1 MSLMGID
8 IGTTGTKA
16 IAFSEE
22 GKILSS
28 SYKEYNLLFPNKG
41 WVEFDTEDMWKKI
54 FDVIRDVNSDEKI
67 KKDPVEALAPSTIGE
82 SFTPIDKRGNILYN
96 TIYSTDA
103 RSTMELEE
111 MLSIIPAKD
120 LYYITGLPPQYV
132 TALNKILWLK
142 NNEPDI
148 FSRTHK
154 ILFTEELLQHKLGM
168 RDYRINYPLSSTS
181 LFFDLRGKKWS
192 MDILDKFELD
202 PDLFAIPAPS
212 GTLVGKVSPEVS
224 EELGF
229 KGEVSIVTGGH
240 DQQCAAF
247 GVGAISGGIAA
258 DGMGTVE
265 CVVPVFD
272 EIIMKD
278 SMFDNDFSTR
288 AHVVEDKYV
297 TFAYNFTAGSVLK
310 WYRDKLA
317 PDLRDKAV
325 SEGIDAYNSFF
336 SGLDHQP
343 SGLYTLPY
351 FSGSGTPRHDPIT
364 KGTIIGLGIDT
375 ERKDIF
381 KSIVEGTIFE
391 IGFNMELLEKSGIE
405 IKELRAVGGGSRSD
419 FWLHL
424 KSSILDKTV
433 KRMDI
438 DEAGCLATMMLA
450 GSAIGKFS
458 IAEAQEKFVKTARQF
473 DPDPAV
479 TELYRDHYHR
489 YKKIY
494 DLVSELYS

>member
-1 MSLMGID
+1 M
-8 IGTTGTKA
+8 
-16 IAFSEE
+16 
-22 GKILSS
+22 
-28 SYKEYNLLFPNKG
+28 
-41 WVEFDTEDMWKKI
+41 KK
-54 FDVIRDVNSDEKI
+54 
-67 KKDPVEALAPSTIGE
+67 
-82 SFTPIDKRGNILYN
+82 GNILYN
-96 TIYSTDA
+96 TIYSTDS
-103 RSTMELEE
+103 RSIKELDY

-120 LYYITGLPPQYV
+120 LYYATGLPPQFV
-132 TALNKILWLK
+132 TALNKILWVK
-142 NNEPDI
+142 NNLPDI
-148 FSRTHK
+148 FKNTHK

-168 RDYRINYPLSSTS
+168 TDYRINYPLASTS
-181 LFFDLRGKKWS
+181 LFFDIRNKKWS
-192 MDILDKFELD
+192 ADILDKFDLD
-202 PDLFAIPAPS
+202 PGLFATPTPS
-212 GTLVGKVSPEVS
+212 GTAVGKVSSEIA

-229 KGEVSIVTGGH
+229 TRDVSIVTGGH

-272 EIIMKD
+272 DIIMKD

-317 PDLRDKAV
+317 PDLRDEAV
-325 SEGIDAYNSFF
+325 SKGIDAYNSFF
-336 SGLDHQP
+336 KDMDHAP
-343 SGLYTLPY
+343 SGIYTLPY

-364 KGTIIGLGIDT
+364 KGTMIGLGINT

-391 IGFNMELLEKSGIE
+391 IGFNLELLERSGIG

-419 FWLHL
+419 FWLDL
-424 KSSILDKTV
+424 KASILDKPV

-450 GSAIGKFS
+450 GSAIGKFTVD
-458 IAEAQEKFVKTARQF
+458 EAQKNFVKIGREF
-473 DPDPAV
+473 HPDPEI
-479 TELYRDHYHR
+479 TELYSGHYEK

-494 DLVSELYS
+494 DLVSELYD

>member
-1 MSLMGID
+1 
-8 IGTTGTKA
+8 
-16 IAFSEE
+16 
-22 GKILSS
+22 
-28 SYKEYNLLFPNKG
+28 
-41 WVEFDTEDMWKKI
+41 
-54 FDVIRDVNSDEKI
+54 
-67 KKDPVEALAPSTIGE
+67 
-82 SFTPIDKRGNILYN
+82 
-96 TIYSTDA
+96 
-103 RSTMELEE
+103 
-111 MLSIIPAKD
+111 
-120 LYYITGLPPQYV
+120 
-132 TALNKILWLK
+132 
-142 NNEPDI
+142 
-148 FSRTHK
+148 
-154 ILFTEELLQHKLGM
+154 M

-181 LFFDLRGKKWS
+181 LFFDLREKKWS
-192 MDILDKFELD
+192 MDILDKFDLAQ
-202 PDLFAIPAPS
+202 DLFAVPSPS
-212 GTLVGKVSPEVS
+212 GRVAGKVSPEVS
-224 EELGF
+224 AELGF

-265 CVVPVFD
+265 CVVPVLD
-272 EIIMKD
+272 KIMMKD

-288 AHVVEDKYV
+288 AHVIEDKYV

-325 SEGIDAYNSFF
+325 SRGMNAYTSFF
-336 SGLDHQP
+336 SGLDHSP

-375 ERKDIF
+375 GREDIF

-419 FWLHL
+419 YWLDL
-424 KSSILDKTV
+424 KASILDKPV

-438 DEAGCLATMMLA
+438 DEAGCLAAMMLA

-458 IAEAQEKFVKTARQF
+458 ISEAQENFVKTARQF
-473 DPDPAV
+473 DPDPVV
-479 TELYRDHYHR
+479 TRLYRDHYDR

-494 DLVSELYS
+494 DLVSELYR

>member
-1 MSLMGID
+1 
-8 IGTTGTKA
+8 
-16 IAFSEE
+16 
-22 GKILSS
+22 
-28 SYKEYNLLFPNKG
+28 
-41 WVEFDTEDMWKKI
+41 
-54 FDVIRDVNSDEKI
+54 
-67 KKDPVEALAPSTIGE
+67 
-82 SFTPIDKRGNILYN
+82 
-96 TIYSTDA
+96 
-103 RSTMELEE
+103 
-111 MLSIIPAKD
+111 
-120 LYYITGLPPQYV
+120 
-132 TALNKILWLK
+132 
-142 NNEPDI
+142 
-148 FSRTHK
+148 
-154 ILFTEELLQHKLGM
+154 
-168 RDYRINYPLSSTS
+168 
-181 LFFDLRGKKWS
+181 
-192 MDILDKFELD
+192 
-202 PDLFAIPAPS
+202 
-212 GTLVGKVSPEVS
+212 
-224 EELGF
+224 
-229 KGEVSIVTGGH
+229 
-240 DQQCAAF
+240 
-247 GVGAISGGIAA
+247 
-258 DGMGTVE
+258 
-265 CVVPVFD
+265 
-272 EIIMKD
+272 
-278 SMFDNDFSTR
+278 MFDNDFSTR
-288 AHVVEDKYV
+288 APVVEDKYV